1 MAEAMH
7 PVEGADTGVDV
18 RGRCLCGA
26 VTFAARIPKR
36 EVAICHCEMC
46 QRWTAGPFLSVE
58 FAGELALEGSDN
70 VGRYRSSEW
79 GERAFCKTCG
89 TPLFWHMAGTDH
101 YAINAG
107 ALEDKSALALT
118 LQIFID
124 EKPAYYDFANDTRKL
139 TGAETIAAFSGAA
152 TELENNA

>member
-7 PVEGADTGVDV
+7 PADGAQTGIDV
-18 RGRCLCGA
+18 HGRCLCGA
-26 VTFAARIPKR
+26 ARFAARIPKP

-46 QRWTAGPFLSVE
+46 QRWAAGPFLSVE

-70 VGRYRSSEW
+70 VGLYRSSEW
-79 GERAFCKTCG
+79 GERAFCKVCG
-89 TPLFWHMAGTDH
+89 TPLFWHMVGTHH
-101 YAINAG
+101 YALNAG

-124 EKPAYYDFANDTRKL
+124 EKPRYYDFANDTRKL
-139 TGAETIAAFSGAA
+139 TGAEAIAAFSGAG
-152 TELENNA
+152 TEHENNA